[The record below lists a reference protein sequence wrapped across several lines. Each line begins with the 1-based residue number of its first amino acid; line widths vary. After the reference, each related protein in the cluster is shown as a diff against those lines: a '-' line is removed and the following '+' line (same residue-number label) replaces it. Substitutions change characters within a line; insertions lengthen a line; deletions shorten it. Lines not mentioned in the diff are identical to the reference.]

1 MKKDDL
7 KKYRPL
13 TESEQAI
20 SSNIWTVKKKI
31 LFVLGLAIAAFGIWV
46 MSYSSNMYYFLV
58 GLFMGFGGG
67 GLVGVARGVY
77 RL

>member
-7 KKYRPL
+7 QKFRPL
-13 TESEQAI
+13 TETELAI

-46 MSYSSNMYYFLV
+46 MSYSSNMYYFLL
-58 GLFMGFGGG
+58 GLFMGIGGG
-67 GLVGVARGVY
+67 GLVGAARGVY
-77 RL
+77 KL